1 MGITKLFA
9 APYVNEVKLFA
20 SVDRDIVNLK
30 MSEIEQLIVESKDMY
45 RKTALMYRYIERQ
58 NSEFINRLGSFDIS
72 KAPKNKNIKIIVV
85 PGMFY
90 KEHPDVGA
98 RGDIICE
105 IAQECGFQTN
115 TVPTLSKGS
124 VSHNTK
130 LVKEAILNE
139 KLEKVW
145 LVSFSKGSAEIR
157 LALEQL
163 ADSPEIQKVQG
174 WISISGVPYGTPLA
188 TLKQKNIVSK
198 AVWGATSKVLG
209 VHTNVSKDLCHEG
222 VLAGPMKISSKINI
236 IHIVGF
242 PIAPHLHPELIK
254 FYNRLTPYGP
264 NDGLTLLEDYMHIEG
279 KVYPMWGLDHFL
291 RSSTISSVIYRMCH
305 FISNLN

>member
-1 MGITKLFA
+1 MGVTRLFA
-9 APYVNEVKLFA
+9 APYVNEVKLFTQ
-20 SVDRDIVNLK
+20 VDGEISDLGL
-30 MSEIEQLIVESKDMY
+30 SEIERLIVDSKDMY

-58 NSEFINRLGSFDIS
+58 NIDFINRISSFDIS
-72 KAPKNKNIKIIVV
+72 EAPKNKNIKIIVV

-105 IAQECGFQTN
+105 IAQECGFQTSI
-115 TVPTLSKGS
+115 VPTLSKGS

-130 LVKEAILNE
+130 LVKNAILNE
-139 KLEKVW
+139 KSDHVW

-163 ADSPEIQKVQG
+163 ASSPEIKKVQG

-188 TLKQKNIVSK
+188 TLKQKNFTSK

-209 VHTNVSKDLCHEG
+209 VDTKVSKDLCHEG
-222 VLAGPMKISSKINI
+222 VLSNPMGVSPHINI

-242 PIAPHLHPELIK
+242 PIAPHLHQELIK
-254 FYNRLTPYGP
+254 FYNRLAPFGP
-264 NDGLTLLEDYMHIEG
+264 NDGLTLLEDYIHIEG
-279 KVYPMWGLDHFL
+279 RVYPMWGLDHFL
-291 RSSTISSVIYRMCH
+291 RSSTISSVIYKMCH